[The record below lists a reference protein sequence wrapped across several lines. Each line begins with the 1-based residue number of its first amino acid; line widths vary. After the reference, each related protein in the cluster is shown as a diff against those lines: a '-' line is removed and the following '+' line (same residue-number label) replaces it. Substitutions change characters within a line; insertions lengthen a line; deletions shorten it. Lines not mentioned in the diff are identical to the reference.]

1 MLVSDLKRA
10 SEGLGEKLEQ
20 LSKVELQ
27 SIWGSYI
34 LVTSIRNSKIKDEFG
49 FTQNVSNSE
58 QISSRENLFQ
68 LDGVSLLISDTDLV
82 T

>member
-34 LVTSIRNSKIKDEFG
+34 LVTSIRNSKVEFG
-49 FTQNVSNSE
+49 
-58 QISSRENLFQ
+58 
-68 LDGVSLLISDTDLV
+68 
-82 T
+82 